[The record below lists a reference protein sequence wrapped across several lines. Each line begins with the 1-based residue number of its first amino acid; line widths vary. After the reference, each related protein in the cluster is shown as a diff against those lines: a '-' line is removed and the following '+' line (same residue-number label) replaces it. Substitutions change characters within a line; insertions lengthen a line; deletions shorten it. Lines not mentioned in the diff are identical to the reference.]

1 MVKLRLI
8 SLLLLA
14 AVSSRHAKAD
24 DSLTAD
30 AIMARVATNQDSSEK
45 LRSQYIYHQHI
56 QVISKKPT
64 GKILRE
70 ETADYHI
77 VPKPDH
83 TERTLEQITGRYWH
97 RGKYEA
103 FSGEPVPDSE
113 STDGEL
119 LHDFRDDV
127 TDKKSK
133 DGLAHDLFPL
143 TTNEQ
148 RGYKFR
154 LVDCDPFE
162 GRKAYHVAFTPKDD
176 EDTDWA
182 GEAYI
187 DALEFQPVY
196 VFTKLSRPLPFGVR
210 KFLGTDLPGIGFA
223 VHYRRQDGG
232 VWFPVSLG
240 SEFRIRAL
248 FFFNRT
254 MTVSLENRDFEH
266 THVQSKIT
274 SAEQ

>member
-1 MVKLRLI
+1 MAKLRLI
-8 SLLLLA
+8 PLLFLA
-14 AVSSRHAKAD
+14 AFSSRPARAD

-45 LRSQYIYHQHI
+45 LRRQYIYHQHV
-56 QVISKKPT
+56 QVISKKPS

-77 VPKPDH
+77 VPKSDR
-83 TERTLEQITGRYWH
+83 TERTVEQITGRYWH
-97 RGKYEA
+97 KGKYEA
-103 FSGEPVPDSE
+103 FSGEPVPNSE

-119 LHDFRDDV
+119 VHDFRDDV
-127 TDKKSK
+127 TDEKSK

-143 TTNEQ
+143 TTDEQ
-148 RGYKFR
+148 KDYKFR
-154 LVDCDPFE
+154 LIDHEPFE
-162 GRKAYHVAFTPKDD
+162 GRQAYHIAFTPKDD

-187 DALEFQPVY
+187 DALEFQPIY
-196 VFTKLSRPLPFGVR
+196 VFTTLAQPLPFGVR

-223 VHYRRQDGG
+223 VHYRRQDDG
-232 VWFPVSLG
+232 VWFPASLG

-274 SAEQ
+274 GAEQ

>member
-1 MVKLRLI
+1 MAKLRLI
-8 SLLLLA
+8 SIVLFLA
-14 AVSSRHAKAD
+14 FSARPTPAD
-24 DSLTAD
+24 DSLTAV
-30 AIMARVATNQDSSEK
+30 AIMTRVATNQDSNQK

-56 QVISKKPT
+56 HVISKKPS

-77 VPKPDH
+77 VPWPDH

-97 RGKYEA
+97 KGKYEA
-103 FSGEPVPDSE
+103 IRGEPLPEAE

-119 LHDFRDDV
+119 VHDFREDL
-127 TDKKSK
+127 TDEKSK
-133 DGLAHDLFPL
+133 DALARDLFPL
-143 TTNEQ
+143 TTDEQ
-148 RGYKFR
+148 KDYKFR
-154 LVDCDPFE
+154 LIDHEPFE
-162 GRKAYHVAFTPKDD
+162 GRQAYHIAFSPKDN
-176 EDTDWA
+176 EDTAWA

-187 DALEFQPVY
+187 DAQEFQPIY
-196 VFTKLSRPLPFGVR
+196 VFTKLSQPLPFGVR

-223 VHYRRQDGG
+223 VHYRRQEDG
-232 VWFPVSLG
+232 VWFPTSLG

-266 THVQSKIT
+266 THVQTKIT
-274 SAEQ
+274 AADQ